1 MTSGDIEQRQG
12 RMKLDTVAGKKV
24 LVTGAAMGLGKL
36 FAERAVREGAAAVV
50 LWDINEVALKET
62 AAELTALGGDI
73 HHFVVDVSAPQAI
86 AEAAESVRAEVGGVD
101 ILVNNAGIVRGNSY
115 FWDTENRADIAQT
128 MAINAHA
135 PMYVTLEFLPAMV
148 AGSTEARV
156 LTIASSAGL
165 VSNPRMSVYA
175 ASKWAA
181 LGWSDSV
188 RIELEQAGHQHVK
201 VTTVCPTYIN
211 TGMFD
216 GAKGFLF
223 TPILEQDEVVDT
235 SWREM
240 KNGTP
245 LVILPWTS
253 RLNKA
258 ISGLLPI
265 KLRDLFLNS
274 VGVYHSMD
282 EFTGRKK

>member
-1 MTSGDIEQRQG
+1 
-12 RMKLDTVAGKKV
+12 MKLDTVAGKKV

-50 LWDINEVALKET
+50 LWDINELALKET
-62 AAELTALGGDI
+62 AAELTGLGGTI
-73 HHFVVDVSAPQAI
+73 HHFVVDVSAPDAI
-86 AEAAESVRAEVGGVD
+86 AEAAESVRAEVGAID

-115 FWDTENRADIAQT
+115 FWDTENRGDIEKT

-148 AGSTEARV
+148 AGSAEARV

-188 RIELEQAGHQHVK
+188 RIELEQAGHEHVR

-235 SWREM
+235 SWRAM

-258 ISGLLPI
+258 LSGILPI
-265 KLRDLFLNS
+265 KLRDLFLNT

>member
-1 MTSGDIEQRQG
+1 
-12 RMKLDTVAGKKV
+12 MKLDTVADKKV
-24 LVTGAAMGLGKL
+24 LVTGAAMGLGKQ
-36 FAERAVREGAAAVV
+36 FAERAVCEGAAAVV
-50 LWDINEVALKET
+50 LWDVNESALKET
-62 AAELTALGGDI
+62 AVELSGRGVAI
-73 HHFVVDVSAPQAI
+73 HHYVVDVSAQEAI
-86 AEAAESVRAEVGGVD
+86 SEAAAAVRAEVGDID
-101 ILVNNAGIVRGNSY
+101 ILINNAGIVRGNSY
-115 FWDTENRADIAQT
+115 FWETTDRADIDKT
-128 MAINAHA
+128 MAINSLA
-135 PMYVTLEFLPAMV
+135 PMYITLEFLPAMV
-148 AGSTEARV
+148 RGTGAARV
-156 LTIASSAGL
+156 MTIASSAGL

-188 RIELEQAGHQHVK
+188 RIELEQAGHHHVRI
-201 VTTVCPTYIN
+201 TTVCPTYIN

-223 TPILEQDEVVDT
+223 TPILEQADVVGT

-240 KNGTP
+240 KAGAP

-282 EFTGRKK
+282 EFTGHKK

>member
-1 MTSGDIEQRQG
+1 
-12 RMKLDTVAGKKV
+12 MKLDTVAGKKV

-50 LWDINEVALKET
+50 LWDINELALKET
-62 AAELTALGGDI
+62 AAELTGLGGTI
-73 HHFVVDVSAPQAI
+73 HHFVVDVSAPDAI
-86 AEAAESVRAEVGGVD
+86 AEAAESVRAEVGAID

-115 FWDTENRADIAQT
+115 FWDTENRGDIEKT

-148 AGSTEARV
+148 AGSAEARV

-188 RIELEQAGHQHVK
+188 RIELEQAGHEHVK

-235 SWREM
+235 SWRAM

-258 ISGLLPI
+258 LSGILPI
-265 KLRDLFLNS
+265 KLRDLFLNT

>member
-1 MTSGDIEQRQG
+1 
-12 RMKLDTVAGKKV
+12 MKLDTVAGKKV

-62 AAELTALGGDI
+62 ANELTGLGGTI
-73 HHFVVDVSAPQAI
+73 HHFVVDVSAPDAI
-86 AEAAESVRAEVGGVD
+86 AEAAESVRAEVGTID
-101 ILVNNAGIVRGNSY
+101 ILVNNAGIVRGNNY
-115 FWDTENRADIAQT
+115 FWDTENRADIEKT

-188 RIELEQAGHQHVK
+188 RIELEQAGKEHVK

-235 SWREM
+235 SWRAM
-240 KNGTP
+240 KTGTP

-258 ISGLLPI
+258 LSGILPI
-265 KLRDLFLNS
+265 KLRDLFLNT

>member
-1 MTSGDIEQRQG
+1 
-12 RMKLDTVAGKKV
+12 MKLDTVADKKV

-50 LWDINEVALKET
+50 LWDINESALKET
-62 AAELTALGGDI
+62 AVELSGRGVAI
-73 HHFVVDVSAPQAI
+73 HHYVVDVSAQDAI
-86 AEAAESVRAEVGGVD
+86 GEAAAAVRADVGD
-101 ILVNNAGIVRGNSY
+101 IDVLINNAGIVRGNSY
-115 FWDTENRADIAQT
+115 FWETTDRADIDKT
-128 MAINAHA
+128 MAINSLA
-135 PMYVTLEFLPAMV
+135 PMYITLEFLPAMV
-148 AGSTEARV
+148 RGTGTARV
-156 LTIASSAGL
+156 MTIASSAGL

-188 RIELEQAGHQHVK
+188 RIELEQAGHDHVRI
-201 VTTVCPTYIN
+201 TTVCPTYIN
-211 TGMFD
+211 TGMFN

-223 TPILEQDEVVDT
+223 TPILEQDDVVDT

-240 KNGTP
+240 KAGTP

-282 EFTGRKK
+282 EFTGHKK